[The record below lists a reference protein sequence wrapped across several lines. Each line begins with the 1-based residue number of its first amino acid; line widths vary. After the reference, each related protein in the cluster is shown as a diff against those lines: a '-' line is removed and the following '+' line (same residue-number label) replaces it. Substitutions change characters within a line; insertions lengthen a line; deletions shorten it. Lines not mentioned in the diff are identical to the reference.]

1 MSVYLGQKA
10 PEFIANT
17 TRGPVSLEDYKG
29 KWVILFSHPA
39 DFTPVC
45 TTEFMEFAR
54 RYGEFKKLN
63 VELIGLSVDSIY
75 SHIEWMKDIKDKFGI
90 EIPFPVIADI
100 NKEVAKEY
108 NMMDE
113 KTGSTVRGV
122 FIIDPNQD
130 VRLMIYYPA
139 ETGRN
144 VDEIIRTVKALQMNW
159 DRKLATPV
167 NWKPG
172 EDGIV
177 SAPGTLEEAIAR
189 EKTGSKT
196 WYLKFQE
203 VN

>member
-17 TRGPVSLEDYKG
+17 TKGPVSLEDYKG

-63 VELIGLSVDSIY
+63 VELIGLRVDSIY
-75 SHIEWMKDIKDKFGI
+75 SHIEWMRDIKDKFGI

-100 NKEVAKEY
+100 SKEVAKEY

-122 FIIDPNQD
+122 FIIDPNQI

-144 VDEIIRTVKALQMNW
+144 LDEIIRSVKALQINW

-189 EKTGSKT
+189 EKSGGKT
-196 WYLKFQE
+196 WYLKFQQ

>member
-10 PEFIANT
+10 PEFFVNT
-17 TRGPVSLEDYKG
+17 TKGPVSLEDYKG

-45 TTEFMEFAR
+45 TTEFMEFAGK
-54 RYGEFKKLN
+54 YEEFKKLN
-63 VELIGLSVDSIY
+63 VELVGLSVDSIY

-100 NKEVAKEY
+100 NKDVARAY

-122 FIIDPNQD
+122 FIIDPNQI

-144 VDEIIRTVKALQMNW
+144 IEEIIRTVRALQMNW
-159 DRKLATPV
+159 NRKLATPV

-177 SAPGTLEEAIAR
+177 AAPGTLEEAIAR
-189 EKTGSKT
+189 EKSGNKT
-196 WYLKFQE
+196 WYLKFEQ

>member
-17 TRGPVSLEDYKG
+17 TKGPVSLEDYKG

-54 RYGEFKKLN
+54 KYGDFKKLN

-122 FIIDPNQD
+122 FIIDPNQN

-139 ETGRN
+139 ETGRS

-177 SAPGTLEEAIAR
+177 SAPGTLEEAIAS
-189 EKTGSKT
+189 EKTGNKT
-196 WYLKFQE
+196 WYLKFE
-203 VN
+203 KVN

>member
-1 MSVYLGQKA
+1 MSVYLGEKA
-10 PEFIANT
+10 PGFFVNT
-17 TRGPVSLEDYKG
+17 TKGPVSLEDYKG

-75 SHIEWMKDIKDKFGI
+75 SHIEWLKDIREKLGV
-90 EIPFPVIADI
+90 EVPFPVIVDI
-100 NKEVAKEY
+100 NKEVAGAY

-122 FIIDPNQD
+122 FIIDPNQI

-144 VDEIIRTVKALQMNW
+144 VEEIMRTVRALQINW
-159 DRKLATPV
+159 NKKLATPV

-177 SAPGTLEEAIAR
+177 SAPGTVEEAVAR
-189 EKTGSKT
+189 EKSGSKT
-196 WYLKFQE
+196 WYLKFEQ
-203 VN
+203 VS

>member
-10 PEFIANT
+10 PEFFVNT
-17 TRGPVSLEDYKG
+17 TKGPVSLEDYKG

-54 RYGEFKKLN
+54 KYEEFKKLN
-63 VELIGLSVDSIY
+63 VELVGLSVDSIY

-100 NKEVAKEY
+100 NKDVARAY

-122 FIIDPNQD
+122 FIIDPNQI

-144 VDEIIRTVKALQMNW
+144 IEEIIRTVRALQINW
-159 DRKLATPV
+159 NRKLATPV

-177 SAPGTLEEAIAR
+177 LAPGTLEEAIAR
-189 EKTGSKT
+189 EKSGNKT
-196 WYLKFQE
+196 WYLKFEQ

>member
-10 PEFIANT
+10 LEFIANT
-17 TRGPVSLEDYKG
+17 TKGPVSLEDYKG

-122 FIIDPNQD
+122 FIIDPNQN

-139 ETGRN
+139 ETGRS

-196 WYLKFQE
+196 WYLKFE
-203 VN
+203 KVN

>member
-17 TRGPVSLEDYKG
+17 TKGPVSLEDYKG

-54 RYGEFKKLN
+54 KYGEFKKLN

-122 FIIDPNQD
+122 FIIDPNQN

-139 ETGRN
+139 ETGRS

-172 EDGIV
+172 DDGIV

-189 EKTGSKT
+189 EKTGNKT
-196 WYLKFQE
+196 WYLKFE
-203 VN
+203 KVN

>member
-10 PEFIANT
+10 LEFIANT
-17 TRGPVSLEDYKG
+17 TKGPVSLEDYKG

-54 RYGEFKKLN
+54 KYGEFKKLN

-122 FIIDPNQD
+122 FIIDPNQN

-139 ETGRN
+139 ETGRS

-172 EDGIV
+172 DDGIV

-196 WYLKFQE
+196 WYLKFE
-203 VN
+203 KVN

>member
-17 TRGPVSLEDYKG
+17 TKGPVSLEDYKR

-100 NKEVAKEY
+100 NKEVAREY

-113 KTGSTVRGV
+113 RTGSTVRGV
-122 FIIDPNQD
+122 FIIDPNQN

-196 WYLKFQE
+196 WYLKFE
-203 VN
+203 KVN

>member
-1 MSVYLGQKA
+1 VSVYLGEKA
-10 PEFIANT
+10 PEFFVNT
-17 TRGPVSLEDYKG
+17 TKGPVSLEDYKG

-63 VELIGLSVDSIY
+63 VELIGLSVDSIF

-100 NKEVAKEY
+100 NKDVAREY

-122 FIIDPNQD
+122 FIIDPNQI

-159 DRKLATPV
+159 NRKLAAPV

-177 SAPGTLEEAIAR
+177 SAPVTLEEAMSR
-189 EKTGSKT
+189 EKSGSKT
-196 WYLKFQE
+196 WYLKFEQ

>member
-1 MSVYLGQKA
+1 MAVYLGQKA
-10 PEFIANT
+10 PGFIVNT
-17 TRGPVSLEDYKG
+17 TKGILDLEDYKG

-45 TTEFMEFAR
+45 TTEFMEFAK
-54 RYGEFKKLN
+54 RYEEFKKIN

-75 SHIEWMKDIKDKFGI
+75 SHIEWMKNIKEKFGVD
-90 EIPFPVIADI
+90 IPFPVIADI

-122 FIIDPNQD
+122 FIIDPNMV

-144 VDEIIRTVKALQMNW
+144 IDEIMRSIKALQVNW
-159 DRKLATPV
+159 ERKLATPV
-167 NWKPG
+167 NWQPG
-172 EDGIV
+172 NDGIV
-177 SAPGTLEEAIAR
+177 SAPGNLEEAINR
-189 EKTGSKT
+189 EKTGSRA
-196 WYLKFQE
+196 WYLKYE
-203 VN
+203 AVE

>member
-1 MSVYLGQKA
+1 VSVYLGEKA
-10 PEFIANT
+10 PEFFVNT
-17 TRGPVSLEDYKG
+17 TKGPVSLEDYKG

-75 SHIEWMKDIKDKFGI
+75 SHIEWMKDIKEKFGI

-100 NKEVAKEY
+100 NKDVAREY

-122 FIIDPNQD
+122 FIIDPNQI

-159 DRKLATPV
+159 NRKLAAPV
-167 NWKPG
+167 NWRPG

-177 SAPGTLEEAIAR
+177 SAPATLEEAISR
-189 EKTGSKT
+189 EKSGSKT
-196 WYLKFQE
+196 WYLKFEQ

>member
-1 MSVYLGQKA
+1 M
-10 PEFIANT
+10 
-17 TRGPVSLEDYKG
+17 EDYKG

-54 RYGEFKKLN
+54 KYGDFKKLN

-122 FIIDPNQD
+122 FIIDPNQN

-139 ETGRN
+139 ETGRS

-177 SAPGTLEEAIAR
+177 SAPGTLEEAIVR

-196 WYLKFQE
+196 WYLKFE
-203 VN
+203 KVN

>member
-10 PEFIANT
+10 PEFFVNT
-17 TRGPVSLEDYKG
+17 TKGPVSLEDYKG
-29 KWVILFSHPA
+29 KWIILFSHPA

-54 RYGEFKKLN
+54 RYEEFEKLN

-75 SHIEWMKDIKDKFGI
+75 SHIEWMKDIKDKFGV

-100 NKEVAKEY
+100 NKEIAVAY

-122 FIIDPNQD
+122 FIIDPNQI

-144 VDEIIRTVKALQMNW
+144 IDEIIRTVKALQMNW
-159 DRKLATPV
+159 IRKLATPV

-177 SAPGTLEEAIAR
+177 SAPGTLEEAIDR
-189 EKTGSKT
+189 EKSGSKT
-196 WYLKFQE
+196 WYLKFE
-203 VN
+203 RVN

>member
-10 PEFIANT
+10 PEFFVNT
-17 TRGPVSLEDYKG
+17 TKGPVSLEDYKG

-54 RYGEFKKLN
+54 KYEEFKKLN
-63 VELIGLSVDSIY
+63 VELVGLSVDSIY

-100 NKEVAKEY
+100 NKDVARAY

-122 FIIDPNQD
+122 FIIDPNQI

-144 VDEIIRTVKALQMNW
+144 IEEIIRTVRALQINW
-159 DRKLATPV
+159 NRKLATPV

-189 EKTGSKT
+189 EKSGNKT
-196 WYLKFQE
+196 WYLKFEQ

>member
-1 MSVYLGQKA
+1 MSVYLGEKA
-10 PEFIANT
+10 PEFFVNT
-17 TRGPVSLEDYKG
+17 TKGPVSLEDYKG

-45 TTEFMEFAR
+45 TTEFIEFAR
-54 RYGEFKKLN
+54 RYSEFKKLN

-122 FIIDPNQD
+122 FIIDPNQN

-139 ETGRN
+139 ETGRS

-172 EDGIV
+172 DDGIV

-189 EKTGSKT
+189 EKTGNKT
-196 WYLKFQE
+196 WYLKFE
-203 VN
+203 KVN

>member
-54 RYGEFKKLN
+54 KYGEFKKLN

-122 FIIDPNQD
+122 FIIDPNQN

-139 ETGRN
+139 ETGRS

-196 WYLKFQE
+196 WYLKFE
-203 VN
+203 KVN

>member
-17 TRGPVSLEDYKG
+17 TKGPVSLEDYKG

-54 RYGEFKKLN
+54 KYGEFKKLN

-122 FIIDPNQD
+122 FIIDPNQN

-139 ETGRN
+139 ETGRS

-196 WYLKFQE
+196 WYLKFE
-203 VN
+203 KVN

>member
-10 PEFIANT
+10 PEFFVNT
-17 TRGPVSLEDYKG
+17 TKGPVSLEDYKG
-29 KWVILFSHPA
+29 KWIILFSHPA

-54 RYGEFKKLN
+54 RYEEFKKLN

-75 SHIEWMKDIKDKFGI
+75 SHIEWMKDIKDKFGV

-100 NKEVAKEY
+100 NKEIAVAY

-122 FIIDPNQD
+122 FIIDPNQI

-144 VDEIIRTVKALQMNW
+144 IDEIIRTVKALQMNW
-159 DRKLATPV
+159 IRKLATPV

-177 SAPGTLEEAIAR
+177 SAPGTLEEAIDR
-189 EKTGSKT
+189 EKSGSKT
-196 WYLKFQE
+196 WYLKFE
-203 VN
+203 RVN